1 MKRPDIPG
9 LPSRSDA
16 ERMFEISVDLLSL
29 CGVDGYFK
37 RVNPA
42 FERTLG
48 YSAEELLASPFWEF
62 IHPDDRAASESEV
75 AKTAAGAP
83 CTSFENRYRCKDG
96 SYRLLSW
103 RSSVPDAQGI
113 CYAVAR
119 DITDQRNAEI
129 ALRKAEDSL
138 RQTEQQFWTA
148 FELSGVGMAIGDETG
163 RFVRVNR
170 VLCEMLGY
178 SEAELLGLSA
188 KEITYPG
195 DPVALR
201 QAAAASRPALI
212 EKRFLHKSGR
222 PVWTSVSIAAVPN
235 GSDGLAHQVGI
246 VSDITER
253 KETEAALRRSDAE
266 MRDLVGELKA
276 SEKRHRLLFQ
286 RHPFPMWL
294 FDVETMAI
302 LEANDAAISNYG
314 YSEAEFLT
322 MRVSDLLA
330 GVEAPQII
338 ALRSAAGGGR
348 NHVGPHSHRRKDG
361 TLITVEVVSEDAEVE
376 GRPARLVLAR
386 DVTDHEI
393 LEGQLR
399 QAQKMEAVGQLAG
412 GIAHDFNNLLT
423 AIRGYSDILMESL
436 APNDTRREDVGEISK
451 AAERASGLTRQLLA
465 FSRKQILQPRVVN
478 INEVVAGLSSM
489 LRRLIG
495 EDIEMLTRT
504 APAVGQVAADVGQ
517 LEQVLVNLAVNARDA
532 MPKGGRL
539 TLETA
544 DVELDDQYGSRHGAT
559 VPAGPY
565 VMLAVSDTGIG
576 MDRET
581 RARVF
586 EPFFTTKETGKGTG
600 LGLSTVYGIVKQ
612 SGGFV
617 WVYSEPGQGTTFKIY
632 LPRLTSDARSVA
644 PIPELTPESSGNETI
659 LLVEDEETVRNLA
672 TRILRKQGYTVLS
685 ARHGREAEG
694 IAGEY
699 RHDIHLV
706 ITDVVM
712 PEMGGRDLA
721 ASLGALRPDVPILY
735 VSGYTDDEIIRRGVL
750 EPTMAFIEKP
760 FTANALLRK
769 VREMLDSRPRMSSAQ

>member
-1 MKRPDIPG
+1 MH
-9 LPSRSDA
+9 SQSDA
-16 ERMFEISVDLLSL
+16 DRLFEISVDLLCL

-48 YSAEELLASPFWEF
+48 YSAQELLAVPYWDF
-62 IHPDDRAASESEV
+62 IHPDDNCASEVEA
-75 AKTAAGAP
+75 AKTAAGAA
-83 CTSFENRYRCKDG
+83 CVSFENRYRCRDG
-96 SYRLLSW
+96 SYRWLSW
-103 RSSVPDAQGI
+103 RSSVPDARGI

-119 DITDQRNAEI
+119 DITNERNAE
-129 ALRKAEDSL
+129 L
-138 RQTEQQFWTA
+138 
-148 FELSGVGMAIGDETG
+148 
-163 RFVRVNR
+163 
-170 VLCEMLGY
+170 
-178 SEAELLGLSA
+178 
-188 KEITYPG
+188 
-195 DPVALR
+195 ALR
-201 QAAAASRPALI
+201 QSEADMRALV
-212 EKRFLHKSGR
+212 E
-222 PVWTSVSIAAVPN
+222 
-235 GSDGLAHQVGI
+235 
-246 VSDITER
+246 E
-253 KETEAALRRSDAE
+253 LR
-266 MRDLVGELKA
+266 A
-276 SEKRHRLLFQ
+276 SEKRQRLLFE
-286 RHPFPMWL
+286 RNPFPMWL
-294 FDVETMAI
+294 FDAETMAI
-302 LEANDAAISNYG
+302 LQANEAAISDYG
-314 YSEAEFLT
+314 YSQAEFLK
-322 MRVSDLLA
+322 MSVADLLA
-330 GVEAPQII
+330 GDEAPQII
-338 ALRSAAGGGR
+338 ALRSPAGGGR

-361 TLITVEVVSEDAEVE
+361 TLITVEVVSEDAEVD

-386 DVTDHEI
+386 DVTDHEV

-436 APNDTRREDVGEISK
+436 AANDSRREDVAEISK

-478 INEVVAGLSSM
+478 LNDVVTGLGSM

-495 EDIEMLTRT
+495 EDIEMITRT
-504 APAVGQVAADVGQ
+504 GQLEGQVAADVGQ

-532 MPKGGRL
+532 MPKGGTL

-544 DVELDDQYGSRHGAT
+544 DVQLDEHYGARQGAT

-576 MDRET
+576 MDRDT

-586 EPFFTTKETGKGTG
+586 EPFFTTKEVGKGTG

-617 WVYSEPGQGTTFKIY
+617 WVYSEPGHGTTFKIY
-632 LPRLTSDARSVA
+632 LPRVAAGASAVA
-644 PIPELTPESSGNETI
+644 PVAEVARENRGSETI

-699 RHDIHLV
+699 SHDIHLV

-721 ASLGALRPDVPILY
+721 SALGALRPDVPILY
-735 VSGYTDDEIIRRGVL
+735 VSGYTDDEIIRRGML

-769 VREMLDSRPRMSSAQ
+769 VRELLDSRRS

>member
-1 MKRPDIPG
+1 MH
-9 LPSRSDA
+9 SQSDA
-16 ERMFEISVDLLSL
+16 DRLFEISVDLLCL

-48 YSAEELLASPFWEF
+48 YSAQELLAVPYWDF
-62 IHPDDRAASESEV
+62 IHPDDNCASEVEA
-75 AKTAAGAP
+75 AKTAAGAA
-83 CTSFENRYRCKDG
+83 CVSFENRYRCRDG
-96 SYRLLSW
+96 SYRWLSW
-103 RSSVPDAQGI
+103 RSSVPDARGI

-119 DITDQRNAEI
+119 DITNERNAE
-129 ALRKAEDSL
+129 L
-138 RQTEQQFWTA
+138 
-148 FELSGVGMAIGDETG
+148 
-163 RFVRVNR
+163 
-170 VLCEMLGY
+170 
-178 SEAELLGLSA
+178 
-188 KEITYPG
+188 
-195 DPVALR
+195 ALR
-201 QAAAASRPALI
+201 QSEADMRALV
-212 EKRFLHKSGR
+212 E
-222 PVWTSVSIAAVPN
+222 
-235 GSDGLAHQVGI
+235 
-246 VSDITER
+246 E
-253 KETEAALRRSDAE
+253 LR
-266 MRDLVGELKA
+266 A
-276 SEKRHRLLFQ
+276 SEKRQRLLFE
-286 RHPFPMWL
+286 RNPFPMWL
-294 FDVETMAI
+294 FDAETMAI
-302 LEANDAAISNYG
+302 LQANEAAISDYG
-314 YSEAEFLT
+314 YSQAEFLK
-322 MRVSDLLA
+322 MSVADLLA
-330 GVEAPQII
+330 GDEAPQII
-338 ALRSAAGGGR
+338 ALRSPAGGGR

-361 TLITVEVVSEDAEVE
+361 TLITVEVVSEDAEVD

-386 DVTDHEI
+386 DVTDHEV

-436 APNDTRREDVGEISK
+436 AANDSRREDVAEISK

-478 INEVVAGLSSM
+478 LNDVVTGLGSM

-495 EDIEMLTRT
+495 EDIEMITRT
-504 APAVGQVAADVGQ
+504 GQLEGQVAADVGQ

-532 MPKGGRL
+532 MPKGGTL

-544 DVELDDQYGSRHGAT
+544 DVQLDEHYGARQGAT

-576 MDRET
+576 MDRDT

-586 EPFFTTKETGKGTG
+586 EPFFTTKEVGKGTG

-617 WVYSEPGQGTTFKIY
+617 WVYSEPGHGTTFKIY
-632 LPRLTSDARSVA
+632 LPRVAAGASPVVPVAEVARENRGS
-644 PIPELTPESSGNETI
+644 ETI

-721 ASLGALRPDVPILY
+721 SALGALRPDVPILY
-735 VSGYTDDEIIRRGVL
+735 VSGYTDDEIIRRGML

-769 VREMLDSRPRMSSAQ
+769 VRELLDSRRS

>member
-1 MKRPDIPG
+1 MH
-9 LPSRSDA
+9 SQSDA
-16 ERMFEISVDLLSL
+16 DRLFEISVDLLCL

-48 YSAEELLASPFWEF
+48 YSAQELLAVPYWHF
-62 IHPDDRAASESEV
+62 IHPDDKCASEVEA
-75 AKTAAGAP
+75 AKTTAGAA
-83 CTSFENRYRCKDG
+83 CVSFENRYRCRDG
-96 SYRLLSW
+96 SYRWLSW
-103 RSSVPDAQGI
+103 RSSVPDARGI

-119 DITDQRNAEI
+119 DITNERNAE
-129 ALRKAEDSL
+129 L
-138 RQTEQQFWTA
+138 
-148 FELSGVGMAIGDETG
+148 
-163 RFVRVNR
+163 
-170 VLCEMLGY
+170 
-178 SEAELLGLSA
+178 
-188 KEITYPG
+188 
-195 DPVALR
+195 ALR
-201 QAAAASRPALI
+201 QSEADMRALV
-212 EKRFLHKSGR
+212 E
-222 PVWTSVSIAAVPN
+222 
-235 GSDGLAHQVGI
+235 
-246 VSDITER
+246 E
-253 KETEAALRRSDAE
+253 LR
-266 MRDLVGELKA
+266 A
-276 SEKRHRLLFQ
+276 SEKRQRLLFE
-286 RHPFPMWL
+286 RNPFPMWL
-294 FDVETMAI
+294 FDAETMAI
-302 LEANDAAISNYG
+302 LQANEAAISDYG
-314 YSEAEFLT
+314 YSQAEFLK
-322 MRVSDLLA
+322 MSVADLLA
-330 GVEAPQII
+330 GDEAPQII
-338 ALRSAAGGGR
+338 ALRSPAGGGR

-361 TLITVEVVSEDAEVE
+361 TLITVEVVSEDAEVD

-386 DVTDHEI
+386 DVTDHEV

-436 APNDTRREDVGEISK
+436 AANDSRREDVAEISK

-478 INEVVAGLSSM
+478 LNDVVTGLGSM

-495 EDIEMLTRT
+495 EDIEMITRT
-504 APAVGQVAADVGQ
+504 GQLEGQVAADVGQ

-532 MPKGGRL
+532 MPKGGTL

-544 DVELDDQYGSRHGAT
+544 DVQLDEHYGARQGAT

-576 MDRET
+576 MDRDT

-586 EPFFTTKETGKGTG
+586 EPFFTTKEVGKGTG

-617 WVYSEPGQGTTFKIY
+617 WVYSEPGHGTTFKIY
-632 LPRLTSDARSVA
+632 LPRVAAGASPVA
-644 PIPELTPESSGNETI
+644 PVAEVARENRGSETI

-685 ARHGREAEG
+685 ARHGRQAEG

-721 ASLGALRPDVPILY
+721 SALGALRPDVPILY
-735 VSGYTDDEIIRRGVL
+735 VSGYTDDEIIRRGML

-769 VREMLDSRPRMSSAQ
+769 VRELLDSRRS

>member
-1 MKRPDIPG
+1 MH
-9 LPSRSDA
+9 SQSDA
-16 ERMFEISVDLLSL
+16 DRLFEISVDLLCL

-48 YSAEELLASPFWEF
+48 YSAQELLAVPYWDF
-62 IHPDDRAASESEV
+62 IHPDDNCASEVEA
-75 AKTAAGAP
+75 AKTAAGAA
-83 CTSFENRYRCKDG
+83 CVSFENRYRCRDG
-96 SYRLLSW
+96 SYRWLSW
-103 RSSVPDAQGI
+103 RSSVPDARGI

-119 DITDQRNAEI
+119 DITNERNAE
-129 ALRKAEDSL
+129 L
-138 RQTEQQFWTA
+138 
-148 FELSGVGMAIGDETG
+148 
-163 RFVRVNR
+163 
-170 VLCEMLGY
+170 
-178 SEAELLGLSA
+178 
-188 KEITYPG
+188 
-195 DPVALR
+195 ALR
-201 QAAAASRPALI
+201 QSEADMRALV
-212 EKRFLHKSGR
+212 E
-222 PVWTSVSIAAVPN
+222 
-235 GSDGLAHQVGI
+235 
-246 VSDITER
+246 E
-253 KETEAALRRSDAE
+253 LR
-266 MRDLVGELKA
+266 A
-276 SEKRHRLLFQ
+276 SEKRQRLLFE
-286 RHPFPMWL
+286 RNPFPMWL
-294 FDVETMAI
+294 FDAETMAI
-302 LEANDAAISNYG
+302 LQANEAAISDYG
-314 YSEAEFLT
+314 YSQAEFLK
-322 MRVSDLLA
+322 MSVADLLA
-330 GVEAPQII
+330 GDEAPQII
-338 ALRSAAGGGR
+338 ALRSPAGGGR

-361 TLITVEVVSEDAEVE
+361 TLITVEVVSEDAEVD

-386 DVTDHEI
+386 DVTDHEV

-436 APNDTRREDVGEISK
+436 AANDSRREDVAEISK

-478 INEVVAGLSSM
+478 LNDVVTGLGSM

-495 EDIEMLTRT
+495 EDIEMITRT
-504 APAVGQVAADVGQ
+504 GQLEGQVAADVGQ

-532 MPKGGRL
+532 MPKGGTL

-544 DVELDDQYGSRHGAT
+544 DVQLDEHYGARQGAT

-576 MDRET
+576 MDRDT

-586 EPFFTTKETGKGTG
+586 EPFFTTKEVGKGTG

-617 WVYSEPGQGTTFKIY
+617 WVYSEPGHGTTFKIY
-632 LPRLTSDARSVA
+632 LPRVAAGASAVA
-644 PIPELTPESSGNETI
+644 PVAEVARENRGSETI

-721 ASLGALRPDVPILY
+721 SALGALRPDVPILY
-735 VSGYTDDEIIRRGVL
+735 VSGYTDDEIVRRGVL

-769 VREMLDSRPRMSSAQ
+769 VRELLDSRRS